1 MAGKAR
7 TYLLGIDLGAGSLK
21 ATIIDETGGLIGEA
35 SHPIATQNPRPGWSE
50 QDPEDWWQALCS
62 ALPAALAAG
71 KLSGSDIAAVG
82 ISAGA
87 HIAVLTDADGKVL
100 RPAILWNDQRSA
112 AEAADLHDRAGAQI
126 IESSLNR
133 ANPTWTLAQ
142 LAWLKRH
149 EPEVAGRTAR
159 IYIAKDHLRSRL
171 TGDWTTDFSDVVGAL
186 MADAKTRDWSPELC
200 ALIEWPTSTLPPV
213 ARPQDIAGKIT
224 EAAARATGLATGTPV
239 VVGSNDTTVE
249 LFGCG
254 AVRPGD
260 GAIKLATAGVVFLAV
275 DRPEVHPPVSCYP
288 HIVEGMWYM
297 ASGIN
302 ACATAHRWVRDRF
315 FADLEP
321 ESAYA
326 EMDRLAASVPPG
338 SEGLLFHPYLQ
349 GERAPHWDP
358 KLRGDFLGLTLAH
371 ERAHF
376 ARACYE
382 GIALALTDVLHEAK
396 RLSGA
401 EFGAMRLLGGG
412 ARSETWRQIIA
423 DATGLPIKQPGNGD
437 ASFGAALVAG
447 LGIGVFASPQ
457 DAVTRCA
464 RLRAEALPDPGRQKT
479 YARLFSLYDEA
490 RRRLTDVSH
499 ALCEDL
505 DVDS

>member
-1 MAGKAR
+1 MVSASSA
-7 TYLLGIDLGAGSLK
+7 YLLGIDLGAGSLK
-21 ATIIDETGGLIGEA
+21 ATIVNEAGALIGEA
-35 SHPIATQNPRPGWSE
+35 SQPIATANPRPGWSE
-50 QDPEDWWQALCS
+50 QDPDDWWRALCR
-62 ALPAALAAG
+62 AVPLALAAG
-71 KLSGSDIAAVG
+71 DLAAGDLTAVG

-87 HIAVLTDADGKVL
+87 HIAVLTDRDGQAL

-112 AEAADLHDRAGAQI
+112 AEAEALHREAGDLI
-126 IESSLNR
+126 VKTSLNR
-133 ANPTWTLAQ
+133 VNPTWTLAQ
-142 LAWLKRH
+142 LAWLKAH
-149 EPEVAGRTAR
+149 EPEVFGPAERL
-159 IYIAKDHLRSRL
+159 YIAKDHLRARL
-171 TGDWTTDFSDVVGAL
+171 TGDWTTDFSDVIGAL
-186 MADAKTRDWSPELC
+186 MADAEARDWSPALC
-200 ALIEWPTSTLPPV
+200 DLVGWPAERLPPV
-213 ARPQDIAGKIT
+213 AAPSAIAGRVS
-224 EAAARATGLATGTPV
+224 AAAAVASGLAAGTPV

-254 AVRPGD
+254 AVKPGD

-315 FADLEP
+315 FADLAP
-321 ESAYA
+321 EAAFA
-326 EMDRLAASVPPG
+326 EMDRLAAAVPPG
-338 SEGLLFHPYLQ
+338 SEGLIFHPYLQ

-358 KLRGDFLGLTLAH
+358 KLRGDFIGLTLGH

-382 GIALALTDVLHEAK
+382 GIALALTDVLREAK

-412 ARSETWRQIIA
+412 ARSPVWRQIIA
-423 DATGLPIKQPGNGD
+423 DCIGLRIERPANGD

-447 LGIGVFASPQ
+447 LGAGVFSSPQ
-457 DAVTRCA
+457 DAVARSTRVV
-464 RLRAEALPDPGRQKT
+464 AEERPDPGRHEA
-479 YARLFSLYDEA
+479 YCRLFELYDEA
-490 RRRLTDVSH
+490 RQVLTGINHGLGRDFGG
-499 ALCEDL
+499 
-505 DVDS
+505 

>member
-1 MAGKAR
+1 MTGKA
-7 TYLLGIDLGAGSLK
+7 TAYLLGVDLGAGSLK
-21 ATIIDETGGLIGEA
+21 ATIIDESGGLIGEA
-35 SHPIATQNPRPGWSE
+35 SHPIETRTPKPGWSE
-50 QDPEDWWQALCS
+50 QDPEGWWRALCL
-62 ALPAALAAG
+62 ALPRALAAA
-71 KLSGSDIAAVG
+71 KLSGGDIAAVG

-87 HIAVLTDADGKVL
+87 HIAVLTDEDGRVL

-112 AEAADLHDRAGAQI
+112 AEAEALHAEAGAEI

-149 EPEVAGRTAR
+149 EPEVTDRTAR
-159 IYIAKDHLRSRL
+159 LYIAKDHLRSRL

-186 MADAKTRDWSPELC
+186 MADARTRDWSPALC
-200 ALIEWPTSTLPPV
+200 ALIDWPRHTLPPV
-213 ARPQDIAGKIT
+213 ARPQDIAGTIT
-224 EAAARATGLATGTPV
+224 EAAARATGLAAGTPV

-254 AVRPGD
+254 AVRPGE

-275 DRPEVHPPVSCYP
+275 ERPEVHPPVSCYP

-315 FADLEP
+315 FAEFDP
-321 ESAYA
+321 ETAFA

-338 SEGLLFHPYLQ
+338 AEGLLFHPYLQ

-382 GIALALTDVLHEAK
+382 GIALALTDVLQEAK

-401 EFGAMRLLGGG
+401 EFGALRLLGGG
-412 ARSETWRQIIA
+412 ARSATWRQIIA

-447 LGIGVFASPQ
+447 LGAGVFASPQ
-457 DAVTRCA
+457 DAAARCA
-464 RLRAEALPDPGRQKT
+464 RVVAEAQPDPKAQAT
-479 YARLFSLYDEA
+479 YGRLFTLYDEA
-490 RRRLTDVSH
+490 RRRLTEISH
-499 ALCEDL
+499 ALGEAPGRP
-505 DVDS
+505 

>member
-1 MAGKAR
+1 MAGKGR

-21 ATIIDETGGLIGEA
+21 ATVIDKTGSLIGEA
-35 SHPIATQNPRPGWSE
+35 SHPIATRNPKPGWSE
-50 QDPEDWWQALCS
+50 QDPEDWWQALCA

-71 KLSGSDIAAVG
+71 SLSGRDIAAVG

-87 HIAVLTDADGKVL
+87 HIAVLTDADGQVL

-112 AEAADLHDRAGAQI
+112 AEAAELHDRAGAEI
-126 IESSLNR
+126 IERSLNR

-149 EPEVAGRTAR
+149 EPRVTDKTAR
-159 IYIAKDHLRSRL
+159 LYIAKDHLRGRL

-186 MADAKTRDWSPELC
+186 MADARTRDWSPELC
-200 ALIEWPTSTLPPV
+200 ALIGWPTSTLPPV
-213 ARPQDIAGKIT
+213 ARPHDIAGT
-224 EAAARATGLATGTPV
+224 VTQAAAQATGLAAGTPV

-254 AVRPGD
+254 AVTPGE

-315 FADLEP
+315 FADLDP
-321 ESAYA
+321 ETAYA

-338 SEGLLFHPYLQ
+338 SDGLLFHPYLQ

-382 GIALALTDVLHEAK
+382 GIALALTDVLREAK

-401 EFGAMRLLGGG
+401 EFGALRLLGGG
-412 ARSETWRQIIA
+412 ARSATWRQIIA
-423 DATGLPIKQPGNGD
+423 DATGQALKQPGNGD
-437 ASFGAALVAG
+437 ASFGVALVAG
-447 LGIGVFASPQ
+447 LGVGVFASPQ
-457 DAVTRCA
+457 DAAERCA
-464 RLRAEALPDPGRQKT
+464 RVVAEAQPDPQGQAT

-490 RRRLTDVSH
+490 RRRLADISH
-499 ALCEDL
+499 ALGEDPGT
-505 DVDS
+505 V

>member
-1 MAGKAR
+1 MTGKA
-7 TYLLGIDLGAGSLK
+7 TAYLLGVDLGAGSLK
-21 ATIIDETGGLIGEA
+21 ATIIDESGGLIGEA
-35 SHPIATQNPRPGWSE
+35 SHPIETRTPKPGWSE
-50 QDPEDWWQALCS
+50 QDPEGWWQALCR
-62 ALPAALAAG
+62 ALPRALAAA
-71 KLSGSDIAAVG
+71 KLSGGDIAAVG

-87 HIAVLTDADGKVL
+87 HIAVLTDEDGRVL

-112 AEAADLHDRAGAQI
+112 AEAEALHAEAGTEI

-149 EPEVAGRTAR
+149 EPEVTDKTAR
-159 IYIAKDHLRSRL
+159 LYIAKDYLRSRL

-186 MADAKTRDWSPELC
+186 MADARTRDWSPALC
-200 ALIEWPTSTLPPV
+200 ALIAWPRQTLPPV
-213 ARPQDIAGKIT
+213 ARPQDIAGKVS
-224 EAAARATGLATGTPV
+224 EAAARATGLAAGTPV

-254 AVRPGD
+254 AVRPGE

-275 DRPEVHPPVSCYP
+275 ERPEVHPPVSCYP

-315 FADLEP
+315 FAELDP
-321 ESAYA
+321 ETAFA

-338 SEGLLFHPYLQ
+338 AEGLLFHPYLQ

-382 GIALALTDVLHEAK
+382 GIALALTDVLQEAK

-401 EFGAMRLLGGG
+401 EFGALRLLGGG
-412 ARSETWRQIIA
+412 ARSATWRQIIA

-447 LGIGVFASPQ
+447 LGAGVFASPQ
-457 DAVTRCA
+457 DAAARCA
-464 RLRAEALPDPGRQKT
+464 RVVAEAQPDPKAQAT
-479 YARLFSLYDEA
+479 YGRLFALYDEA
-490 RRRLTDVSH
+490 RRRLTEISH
-499 ALCEDL
+499 ALSDE
-505 DVDS
+505 V